1 MKKTLNVAETPSSW
15 YSCATED
22 QRKEASFYS
31 LSCTHRR
38 RCIHNQVY
46 SLAAL
51 CLWFPSHAAPKLC
64 FINSCTVVPTH
75 SSSMNNSYS
84 QTERQEP
91 KINTNADR
99 AAFGHRP
106 CVFVFVF
113 AALSLNSVLYVC
125 ALVLR
130 IVYLV
135 LLCCI
140 KLMLLTII
148 SIMTTLFSLQ
158 TKVFF
163 RLCCLTAEKCC
174 LSSVSSCWL
183 AAR

>member
-1 MKKTLNVAETPSSW
+1 MS
-15 YSCATED
+15 
-22 QRKEASFYS
+22 
-31 LSCTHRR
+31 
-38 RCIHNQVY
+38 
-46 SLAAL
+46 
-51 CLWFPSHAAPKLC
+51 
-64 FINSCTVVPTH
+64 VVPQPCSPEALFH
-75 SSSMNNSYS
+75 QQLYCSSYTLQLMNNSYS

-106 CVFVFVF
+106 CVSVFVF
-113 AALSLNSVLYVC
+113 AALSLHSVCLICVC
-125 ALVLR
+125 ALVLM

-158 TKVFF
+158 TKLFF
-163 RLCCLTAEKCC
+163 PPLLLDCRKNA
-174 LSSVSSCWL
+174 VSL
-183 AAR
+183 QFRPAD